1 MKFSKTVKTIGAA
14 MIIAAVAAGMTGC
27 GNKEGAASG
36 SNDTA
41 QIGFIAALSGSA
53 SAYGISQQEGINM
66 AAEEINKSGFKVN
79 IQTEDSKGAPQDAIN
94 AAQKMMGNHV
104 SVIIGPMTSN
114 EAKAVWP
121 MTQQAGIPT
130 LGISITAEGMTDGG
144 NYLFRNSVP
153 ESMNIPQTVK
163 KTHAMLG
170 YKNVAILYAN
180 DNEQHVTAEKYF
192 EQALKAE
199 GVNIV
204 AKETFASK
212 DSDFSAQLTNIQG
225 KNPDAVVICSLYQE
239 GALILKKMREMGMNQ
254 PVLGDNGFVSPELG
268 KLAGKAADN
277 VYVSSMWSPNRNDE
291 KTKAFVA
298 NYTKKYGHAPDQFAA
313 GAYDGVYMVV
323 DAMKRAGTTTDKA
336 KIRNAMAQMKNFSGV
351 CGTFSFNEKR
361 DPVVDLVLLKMKDG
375 VFQAAN

>member
-130 LGISITAEGMTDGG
+130 LGISITAEGMT
-144 NYLFRNSVP
+144 
-153 ESMNIPQTVK
+153 
-163 KTHAMLG
+163 
-170 YKNVAILYAN
+170 AI
-180 DNEQHVTAEKYF
+180 
-192 EQALKAE
+192 
-199 GVNIV
+199 
-204 AKETFASK
+204 
-212 DSDFSAQLTNIQG
+212 
-225 KNPDAVVICSLYQE
+225 ICSETPY
-239 GALILKKMREMGMNQ
+239 R
-254 PVLGDNGFVSPELG
+254 
-268 KLAGKAADN
+268 
-277 VYVSSMWSPNRNDE
+277 NR
-291 KTKAFVA
+291 
-298 NYTKKYGHAPDQFAA
+298 
-313 GAYDGVYMVV
+313 
-323 DAMKRAGTTTDKA
+323 
-336 KIRNAMAQMKNFSGV
+336 
-351 CGTFSFNEKR
+351 
-361 DPVVDLVLLKMKDG
+361 
-375 VFQAAN
+375 

>member
-27 GNKEGAASG
+27 GNKEGAVSG

-121 MTQQAGIPT
+121 MTQQAGVPT

-153 ESMNIPQTVK
+153 ESMNIPQTVN
-163 KTHAMLG
+163 KTHEKLG
-170 YKNVAILYAN
+170 YKTAAILYSSN
-180 DNEQHVTAEKYF
+180 NEHQVSAYKVFKRSLE
-192 EQALKAE
+192 AA
-199 GVNIV
+199 GVKIV
-204 AKETFASK
+204 DTETFADK
-212 DSDFSAQLTNIQG
+212 DSDFSAQLTKIEAA
-225 KNPDAVVICSLYQE
+225 KPDVVVVAAYYQE

-254 PVLGDNGFVSPELG
+254 PVLGDNGFMSPELT
-268 KLAGKAADN
+268 KMAGAAANN
-277 VYVSSMWSPNRNDE
+277 VYVSSMWTPERNNPETKNFVE
-291 KTKAFVA
+291 KFKA
-298 NYTKKYGHAPDQFAA
+298 KYGQEPDNFAA
-313 GAYDGVYMVV
+313 CAYV
-323 DAMKRAGTTTDKA
+323 AMKYVAKAMETAGTTTDTA
-336 KIRNAMAQMKNFSGV
+336 KIRDAMANIKNFNSATGPL
-351 CGTFSFNEKR
+351 SFNNKGTP
-361 DPVVDLVLLKMKDG
+361 DVDLVLLKIENGQYKA
-375 VFQAAN
+375 Q

>member
-27 GNKEGAASG
+27 GNKEGAVSG

-121 MTQQAGIPT
+121 MTQQAGVPT

-277 VYVSSMWSPNRNDE
+277 VYVSSMWTPERNNPETKNFVE
-291 KTKAFVA
+291 KFKA
-298 NYTKKYGHAPDQFAA
+298 KYGQEPDNFAA
-313 GAYDGVYMVV
+313 CAYV
-323 DAMKRAGTTTDKA
+323 AMKYVAKAMETAGTTTDTA
-336 KIRNAMAQMKNFSGV
+336 KIRDAMANIKNFNSATGPL
-351 CGTFSFNEKR
+351 SFNNKGTP
-361 DPVVDLVLLKMKDG
+361 DVDLVLLKIENGQYKA
-375 VFQAAN
+375 Q

>member
-53 SAYGISQQEGINM
+53 AAYGISQQEGINM

-79 IQTEDSKGAPQDAIN
+79 IQT
-94 AAQKMMGNHV
+94 
-104 SVIIGPMTSN
+104 N

-336 KIRNAMAQMKNFSGV
+336 KIRDAMAQMKNFSGV